1 MTTRLAPASLAT
13 AERVLDRCEELAE
26 ISSSPAMLERV
37 HLSPEHRRANDL
49 VAGWIGEAGLSAW
62 QDAGGNQ
69 CGRLE
74 GAAPGLPALLI
85 GSHLDTVRDAGRYDG
100 MLGVLLA
107 VEVAARIAS
116 RGDPLPFAL
125 EVVGFTD
132 EEGTR
137 FGTALLGSR
146 ALAGGF
152 EPEWWE
158 SRDRDGITL
167 REAFIDFGLDPARL
181 PSAARRPESLV
192 GYLETHIEQGPYLED
207 ADRALAVVSSI
218 AGARRF
224 ELTMT
229 GVAGHA
235 GGTPYDR
242 RRDALVGASELVMAI
257 EEIGRGAGVIATVG
271 RLQAFPGGINVIP
284 GRVEFS
290 LDVRAESDRERDDAL
305 AEIRRRAREI
315 AETRDLRFE
324 SREIYRAD
332 ATPCAPWLRDAIER
346 GIRHAGDD
354 DPMTLW
360 SRAGHDG
367 MAVHAV
373 ADIAMLFLRCGRGG
387 ISHHPDEIVALEDV
401 AVALDAFEAAVLA
414 VAERVRAEP
423 GRAGRG
429 RAPSTARPGSERHPG
444 QLRRDGYS

>member
-1 MTTRLAPASLAT
+1 MPRLASGSLAV
-13 AERVLDRCEELAE
+13 AERVLDRCDELAA
-26 ISSSPAMLERV
+26 ISSSPELLERV
-37 HLSPEHRRANDL
+37 HLSPEHRRTNDL
-49 VAGWIGEAGLSAW
+49 VASWMAEAGLTPW

-74 GAAPGLPALLI
+74 GARPELPALLL

-107 VEVAARIAS
+107 VEVAGRIAR
-116 RGDPLPFAL
+116 RGDELPFAL

-137 FGTALLGSR
+137 FGNALLGSR
-146 ALAGGF
+146 ALAGAF
-152 EPEWWE
+152 DPEWWE
-158 SRDRDGITL
+158 ARDRDGLTL
-167 REAFIDFGLDPARL
+167 RDAFIDFGLDPARL
-181 PSAARRPESLV
+181 PGAARRPETLV
-192 GYLETHIEQGPYLED
+192 GYLETHIEQGPYLGD

-224 ELTMT
+224 ELTFT

-235 GGTPYDR
+235 GGTPYAR
-242 RRDALVGASELVMAI
+242 RRDALVGASELVVAV
-257 EEIGRGAGVIATVG
+257 EHVGRATGVIATVG

-290 LDVRAESDRERDDAL
+290 LDLRAEFDEDRDAAL
-305 AEIRRRAREI
+305 AEIRLRAREI
-315 AETRDLRFE
+315 ADRRGLRFE

-332 ATPCAPWLRDAIER
+332 ATPCAPWLQEAVAR
-346 GIRHAGDD
+346 GIRRTGDD

-367 MAVHAV
+367 MAVSAV
-373 ADIAMLFLRCGRGG
+373 TDIAMLFLRCGNGG
-387 ISHHPDEIVALEDV
+387 ISHHPDETVTVHDVAL
-401 AVALDAFEAAVLA
+401 ALDAFEAAVLA

-423 GRAGRG
+423 
-429 RAPSTARPGSERHPG
+429 ERLG
-444 QLRRDGYS
+444 GTR